1 MIAVAPCLTVPL
13 ETMEGVILESTR
25 TKESR
30 GVAFSLI
37 LTEGHY
43 VDYDKVDLKTREH
56 LRSLAK
62 ERQVR

>member
-1 MIAVAPCLTVPL
+1 M
-13 ETMEGVILESTR
+13 MEGVILESTR

-37 LTEGHY
+37 LTEEHY